1 MTKTI
6 LYGTHILD
14 FKKSRTKPLDE
25 LDGELTVEEAVEKFI
40 AKNPESNS
48 YYENFTVEYIVVI
61 IEEFPHADRKSLH
74 DRLYKPDYLN
84 G

>member
-14 FKKSRTKPLDE
+14 FKKSGTKPLDE

-48 YYENFTVEYIVVI
+48 YYENFTVKYMI
-61 IEEFPHADRKSLH
+61 IGEFQYTPEKSYPG
-74 DRLYKPDYLN
+74 RLYKPTYLN